1 MFPHIPTNLDFLMS
15 QEFITVGTQDSAS
28 AVHYAQQREAIGFQ
42 IHHHKSDPFARN
54 KPTIT

>member
-1 MFPHIPTNLDFLMS
+1 MS
-15 QEFITVGTQDSAS
+15 QEFITVETQDSAS
-28 AVHYAQQREAIGFQ
+28 AVHYAQQCEAIGFQ